1 MNQLDFKK
9 KQRINKHI
17 MDSDKKTI
25 GFNYN
30 YMNSMHIRGIQLKS
44 VSFHAKQ
51 FEFRLN

>member
-1 MNQLDFKK
+1 
-9 KQRINKHI
+9 

-51 FEFRLN
+51 FEFHLNQIASIEIKRMQQQ